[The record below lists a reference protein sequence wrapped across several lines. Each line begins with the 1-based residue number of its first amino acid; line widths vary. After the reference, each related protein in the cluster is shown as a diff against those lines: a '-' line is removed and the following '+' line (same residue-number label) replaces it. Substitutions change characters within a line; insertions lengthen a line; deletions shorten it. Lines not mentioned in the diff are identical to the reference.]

1 MYERLLIS
9 TDGRESME
17 RAITNGITIADQL
30 GASVHAL
37 SVVPHVVTRDHLGH
51 DPETAAESAV
61 EELERKCREMGV
73 AVNTEIRKGDPVE
86 EILHCSEENNVDIIV
101 LGTHGRTGLDHAVI
115 GSVAEQVI
123 RRAPVPVM
131 TVRSE
136 S

>member
-9 TDGRESME
+9 TDGSKNME
-17 RAITNGITIADQL
+17 RAITSGIAIADQL

-73 AVNTEIRKGDPVE
+73 VVNTEIRKGDPVE
-86 EILHCSEENNVDIIV
+86 EILNCSQESNVDIIV

-123 RRAPVPVM
+123 RRASVPVM

>member
-1 MYERLLIS
+1 
-9 TDGRESME
+9 ME
-17 RAITNGITIADQL
+17 RAIESGITIADRL
-30 GASVHAL
+30 GASVHVL
-37 SVVPHVVTRDHLGH
+37 SVIPHVVTRDHLGH
-51 DPETAAESAV
+51 DPEAAAENAV

-73 AVNTEIRKGDPVE
+73 TVNTEIRKGDPVE
-86 EILHCSEENNVDIIV
+86 EILNCSEENNIDIII

-123 RRAPVPVM
+123 RRTSVPVM

>member
-9 TDGRESME
+9 TGGSGNEE
-17 RAITNGITIADQL
+17 RAIKSGITIADRL

-37 SVVPHVVTRDHLGH
+37 SVIPHVVTRDHLGY
-51 DPETAAESAV
+51 DPEIAAENAV
-61 EELERKCREMGV
+61 EELERKCREVGV

-86 EILHCSEENNVDIIV
+86 EILNCSEESNVDIIV

-123 RRAPVPVM
+123 RRASVPVM
-131 TVRSE
+131 TVQSE